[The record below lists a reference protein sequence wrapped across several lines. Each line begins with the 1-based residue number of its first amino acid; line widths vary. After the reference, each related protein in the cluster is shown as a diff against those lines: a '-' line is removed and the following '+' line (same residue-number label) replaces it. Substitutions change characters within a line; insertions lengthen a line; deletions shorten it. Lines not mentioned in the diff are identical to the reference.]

1 MGEVVERWYLG
12 DDRNEVYQVDA
23 WHADEAAEQWRFE
36 VCVFEEYDGVE
47 VYDEIADEW
56 YEEVDEST
64 RVTRWLPGV
73 YRKEHGRRIV
83 EWDNPAIPNSVT
95 SFTQW
100 LDVGGP
106 LEYFDTAAEARTA
119 GIERV
124 RELAR
129 REIAVK
135 VD

>member
-23 WHADEAAEQWRFE
+23 WHPDEAAEQWRFE

-47 VYDEIADEW
+47 VYDEIDDAW

-64 RVTRWLPGV
+64 RVVQWLCFV
-73 YRKEHGRRIV
+73 HRKEYGRRIV

-95 SFTQW
+95 SFTYW
-100 LDVGGP
+100 WDVGDP
-106 LEYFDTAAEARTA
+106 LGYFDTAAEARTA

-129 REIAVK
+129 REITVK